1 MASSPSNHKSQ
12 PYHDLTSGKPS
23 ETQPSQP
30 INIILTGGGT
40 GGHVTPN
47 LALVPYLYD
56 AGFHVAYIGSHHGIE
71 RKLVK
76 EANLPFYGISSG
88 KLRRYFSWDNFTDP
102 FLVLK
107 GIWQAFWLLMD
118 LRPQVV
124 FSKGGFV
131 TVPVI
136 IAAWLLR
143 IPTVIHE
150 SDYSPGL
157 ANKLSMPFAKK
168 ILTTFPETAAFL
180 KFSPRRLLCTGLPI
194 RSELFRGD
202 AAEGRRICGFGD
214 DKPVLLVMGGS
225 TGSKV
230 INNAIREI
238 LPELTQM
245 FYVVHLC
252 GHHHLHLSQDNQDYR
267 QFEYLSDELS
277 DVLALADLVV
287 SRSGA
292 NSIFELLALQ
302 KPHLLIPLSR
312 AASRGDQILNAESF
326 SKKGYSLVLPEED
339 LTPDNLL
346 DHIRSLY
353 AAKDEYIAAMSKT
366 NPTGGINQ
374 IVTELQKAA
383 QKIR

>member
-1 MASSPSNHKSQ
+1 M
-12 PYHDLTSGKPS
+12 
-23 ETQPSQP
+23 
-30 INIILTGGGT
+30 
-40 GGHVTPN
+40 
-47 LALVPYLYD
+47 
-56 AGFHVAYIGSHHGIE
+56 
-71 RKLVK
+71 
-76 EANLPFYGISSG
+76 
-88 KLRRYFSWDNFTDP
+88 
-102 FLVLK
+102 LK
-107 GIWQAFWLLMD
+107 GIWQAFWLLID

-157 ANKLSMPFAKK
+157 ANKLAMPFARK
-168 ILTTFPETAAFL
+168 IFTTFPETAQFL

-194 RSELFRGD
+194 RQELFTGD
-202 AAEGRRICGFGD
+202 PEQGRRICGFGH

-238 LPELTQM
+238 LPELTPM

-252 GHHHLHLSQDNQDYR
+252 GHHHLHLAEDNQDYR
-267 QFEYLSDELS
+267 QFEYLSEELP

-326 SKKGYSLVLPEED
+326 RKKGYSLVLVEED
-339 LTPDNLL
+339 LSPESLL
-346 DHIRSLY
+346 DQIKALY
-353 AAKDEYIAAMSKT
+353 GAKEQYMTAMGQN
-366 NPTGGINQ
+366 NPTGSITQ
-374 IVTELQKAA
+374 IVSELQQLA
-383 QKIR
+383 QKNR